1 MISFDIDEYRYNLRA
16 AAIILDGDRVL
27 LHKIE
32 GDAFWCVPG
41 GRVDAGE
48 QAATTVVREMQEELS
63 ELVTC
68 EKFLWTVENFF
79 EYRGQKHHELGLYF
93 LVRLSPDSRLLTTAG
108 PYIGN
113 EGDLKLTFAWFERA
127 ELTTLDIRPSFLAQV
142 LAESDLHMQHVVH
155 EESTGAQS
163 V

>member
-48 QAATTVVREMQEELS
+48 QAAATVVREMQEELS
-63 ELVTC
+63 EQVTC
-68 EKFLWTVENFF
+68 ERFLWTVENFF

-93 LVRLSPDSRLLTTAG
+93 LALLSPDSRLRNTPG
-108 PYIGN
+108 PYFGN
-113 EGDLKLTFAWFERA
+113 EGNLQLTFDWFTRT
-127 ELTTLDIRPSFLAQV
+127 ELQHLDIRPSFLADV
-142 LAESDLHMQHVVH
+142 LAEPELRVGHIVH
-155 EESTGAQS
+155 QESQ
-163 V
+163 